1 MAQAYHVII
10 EAYVLLAIVNA
21 FLGIG
26 TGIYQES
33 QPTDSLRSPFT
44 AFPLGNNFTSLDTD
58 TPTVDIITPL
68 NSTGDPI
75 DWAVNSFANF
85 NAVIDSLVTF
95 SQFFTAGFII
105 QLLGTLGYPSEW
117 LLIVTVPFGIYTMYL
132 VFVMI
137 TNRLSN

>member
-1 MAQAYHVII
+1 MAQSYQIVI

-21 FLGIG
+21 FLFVG
-26 TGIYQES
+26 TEIYQES

-44 AFPLGNNFTSLDTD
+44 AFPLGSNFTSLEIDSVILEIT
-58 TPTVDIITPL
+58 TPT

-75 DWAVNSFANF
+75 IWVQNF
-85 NAVIDSLVTF
+85 FIDATATIEVLLEF

-105 QLLGTLGYPSEW
+105 QLLNTIGFPADW